1 MDDDGDPRSVRHLRP
16 THMPRSSTT
25 VVADPEDELS
35 QAEIASMFAELE
47 RLREPFAETEK
58 LPKPMWKSA
67 WDGESKSRC
76 DICGGYHV
84 LVNTLH
90 LDYVGHAEVT
100 RRLLDVDPLW
110 NWEPLALD
118 QSGLP
123 KFDGF
128 GGLWIKLTVCGV
140 TRLGYGDAMGKSAGT
155 TAVKE
160 IIGDAI
166 RNAAMRFGVALDLW
180 SKLDRYEAK
189 NPAATTSTSRQQ
201 HADQGRS
208 RGRAAADDRP
218 RSRGRRGVDGVG
230 DGQPDSGTR
239 APNQD
244 ALDALQ
250 DVCNEYGYS
259 TQYCI
264 DRWAEEH
271 DGEHI
276 KDGDPDGIFAFAGKL
291 LIEATP
297 EPADGSESVDGDAD
311 GAGAV
316 EDGAVAGGVPA
327 ADDGADEAQ
336 AGPPPDPE
344 DTSDVEKKPGEMF

>member
-1 MDDDGDPRSVRHLRP
+1 MDKADGTPEASRHLRP
-16 THMPRSSTT
+16 AHMPTGTTVPT
-25 VVADPEDELS
+25 VVADHEDELDYE
-35 QAEIASMFAELE
+35 AMYAELE
-47 RLREPFAETEK
+47 KLREPFSQTEK
-58 LPKPMWKSA
+58 LPKPMWKAA

-100 RRLLDVDPLW
+100 KRLLDVDPLW

-118 QSGLP
+118 GNGLP

-128 GGLWIKLTVCGV
+128 GGMWIKLTVCGV
-140 TRLGYGDAMGKSAGT
+140 TRLGYGDATGKDAGS

-180 SKLDRYEAK
+180 SKLDSYEGK
-189 NPAATTSTSRQQ
+189 NPSATTSKPRQQ
-201 HADQGRS
+201 QGS
-208 RGRAAADDRP
+208 RGRDATDDRP
-218 RSRGRRGVDGVG
+218 RTRGRRGVDGVG
-230 DGQPDSGTR
+230 DGQGDSGAEAPR
-239 APNQD
+239 AANQD

-264 DRWAEEH
+264 NRWADEH

-276 KDGDPDGIFAFAGKL
+276 KDGDPDGIFAFAEKL

-297 EPADGSESVDGDAD
+297 EPADGPGQVDGDDA

-316 EDGAVAGGVPA
+316 EGGAVAGGVPA
-327 ADDGADEAQ
+327 TDDGADEAQ